1 MTPEVT
7 RRHYLDAMGI
17 TAWASR
23 YQLPNAL
30 PTEACEWDE
39 TPPEKTPPR
48 ERLQALLDDAP
59 APRSEP
65 KAPGVNS
72 SASAPSSV
80 RALLGQAPADKA
92 PTDIS
97 VEPVSAASASGE
109 SVPVESVGSMPA
121 ASAKPLQFSLS
132 CVCIGQR
139 WLSLHP
145 GEITP
150 QAQRLLANI
159 WHAVGIAPDVLSSTT
174 LFKWP
179 LMANT
184 SAEDPLEEAREGL
197 SAFMSGC
204 ASRQGWAL
212 ERVLWWGG
220 QPDDDSTAD
229 IISVLN
235 IQQARSDTL
244 ELPVW
249 QGVALEHLFK
259 DSAAK
264 RALWPELYAL
274 GQQWKTLK
282 DPENDR

>member
-39 TPPEKTPPR
+39 TPPERTPPR

-59 APRSEP
+59 TPRSEP
-65 KAPGVNS
+65 KAPSVNS
-72 SASAPSSV
+72 PAPAPSSV
-80 RALLGQAPADKA
+80 RALLGQAPADKPPA
-92 PTDIS
+92 
-97 VEPVSAASASGE
+97 EPMPVE
-109 SVPVESVGSMPA
+109 SVPVEAVPGSMPA
-121 ASAKPLQFSLS
+121 VSAKPLQFSLS

-159 WHAVGIAPDVLSSTT
+159 WQAVGIAPDALSSVT

-184 SAEDPLEEAREGL
+184 FAEDPLEEAREGL

-212 ERVLWWGG
+212 ERVLWWGE
-220 QPDDDSTAD
+220 QPEDDSAAD
-229 IISVLN
+229 ILSVLN

-244 ELPVW
+244 ELPIW
-249 QGVALEHLFK
+249 QGVALEHLAK
-259 DSAAK
+259 NGAAK
-264 RALWPELYAL
+264 RDLWPQLHAL
-274 GQQWKTLK
+274 GQQWKTLN

>member
-39 TPPEKTPPR
+39 TPPERTPPR

-59 APRSEP
+59 TPRSEP
-65 KAPGVNS
+65 KAPSVNS
-72 SASAPSSV
+72 PAPAPSSV
-80 RALLGQAPADKA
+80 RALLGQAPADKP
-92 PTDIS
+92 PT
-97 VEPVSAASASGE
+97 EPM
-109 SVPVESVGSMPA
+109 PVESVPIEAVPGSTPA
-121 ASAKPLQFSLS
+121 VSAKPLQFSLS

-159 WHAVGIAPDVLSSTT
+159 WQAVGIAPDALSSVT

-184 SAEDPLEEAREGL
+184 FAEDPLEEAREGL

-212 ERVLWWGG
+212 ERVLWWGE
-220 QPDDDSTAD
+220 QPEDDSAAD
-229 IISVLN
+229 ILSVLN

-244 ELPVW
+244 ELPIW
-249 QGVALEHLFK
+249 QGVALEHLVK
-259 DSAAK
+259 NGAAK
-264 RALWPELYAL
+264 RDLWPQLHAL
-274 GQQWKTLK
+274 GQQWKTLN
-282 DPENDR
+282 DPDNDR

>member
-39 TPPEKTPPR
+39 TPPERAPPR

-59 APRSEP
+59 TPRSEP
-65 KAPGVNS
+65 KAPSVNS
-72 SASAPSSV
+72 PAPAPSSV
-80 RALLGQAPADKA
+80 RALLGQAPADKL
-92 PTDIS
+92 PT
-97 VEPVSAASASGE
+97 EPMPVE
-109 SVPVESVGSMPA
+109 SVPVEAVPGSMPA
-121 ASAKPLQFSLS
+121 VSAKPLQFSLS

-145 GEITP
+145 GKITP
-150 QAQRLLANI
+150 QAQCLLANI
-159 WHAVGIAPDVLSSTT
+159 WQAVGIAPDALSSVT

-184 SAEDPLEEAREGL
+184 FAEDPLEEAREGL

-212 ERVLWWGG
+212 ERVLWWGE
-220 QPDDDSTAD
+220 QPEDDSAAD
-229 IISVLN
+229 ILSVLN

-244 ELPVW
+244 ELPIW
-249 QGVALEHLFK
+249 QGVALEHLAK
-259 DSAAK
+259 NGAAK
-264 RALWPELYAL
+264 RDLWPQLYAL
-274 GQQWKTLK
+274 GQQWKTLN

>member
-39 TPPEKTPPR
+39 TPPERTPPR

-59 APRSEP
+59 TPRSEP
-65 KAPGVNS
+65 KAPSVNS
-72 SASAPSSV
+72 PAPAPSSV
-80 RALLGQAPADKA
+80 RALLGQAPADKP
-92 PTDIS
+92 PT
-97 VEPVSAASASGE
+97 EPMPVE
-109 SVPVESVGSMPA
+109 SVPVEAVPGSMPA
-121 ASAKPLQFSLS
+121 VSAKPLQFSLS

-159 WHAVGIAPDVLSSTT
+159 WQAVGIAPDALSSVT

-184 SAEDPLEEAREGL
+184 FAEDPLEEAREGL

-212 ERVLWWGG
+212 ERVLWWGE
-220 QPDDDSTAD
+220 QPEDDSAAD
-229 IISVLN
+229 ILSVLN

-244 ELPVW
+244 ELPIW
-249 QGVALEHLFK
+249 QGVALEHLAK
-259 DSAAK
+259 NGAAK
-264 RALWPELYAL
+264 RDLWPQLYAL
-274 GQQWKTLK
+274 GQQWKTLN
-282 DPENDR
+282 DLENDR